1 MSCVFCQIIAGDIP
15 AFTLYEDEYVKA
27 FLDISQ
33 TTIGHTLVVPKQH
46 SENVLTVES
55 ENVDIAILRAVKMV
69 SQKLESVL
77 ACKGFNIVS
86 NVKEVA
92 GQTVFHTHFH
102 VIPRYDTNDG
112 FQQIYTTNEPDF
124 EKLEQLHKQL
134 MEVL

>member
-33 TTIGHTLVVPKQH
+33 TTVGHTLIVPKQH
-46 SENVLTVES
+46 SANILEVEADTI
-55 ENVDIAILRAVKMV
+55 DIAILRAVRTV
-69 SQKLESVL
+69 SQKLESAL
-77 ACKGFNIVS
+77 KCHGFNIVS
-86 NVKEVA
+86 NVKEIA
-92 GQTVFHTHFH
+92 GQTVFHTHVH

-112 FQQIYTTNEPDF
+112 FQQLYTANEPDF
-124 EKLEQLHKQL
+124 AKLEQLYKQI